1 MQYRDST
8 VLQNRR
14 AGEPEGTEEAQGF
27 VGSWWAGNSSEA
39 SETAATHLAS
49 RDLWRQIRE

>member
-49 RDLWRQIRE
+49 RDL